1 MRTSILF
8 IFLIALSITI
18 SAQDITAFE
27 YFFDTDP
34 GIGLATAANPSA
46 SPTVNDFTIS
56 IPVSSLSNGF
66 HTLYLRGKNTTNEW
80 THTHFRT
87 FYIVPLST
95 LSSDM
100 TQIEYFVDTDP
111 GVGLATQVTGFSP
124 ATTITNLPI
133 NLDVSTLATGFH
145 TIYVRG
151 KNTSGEW
158 THTHF
163 RTFYIVPLSTLSS
176 NITQIEY
183 FVDTDPG
190 VGLATPVTGFSPAA
204 TITNLPIDFLASPY
218 SQGFHT
224 LYVRSKNTSGEW
236 SHTHFRNFYI
246 VNNLP
251 STDNLVKFEYFFD
264 TDPGFDSGTA
274 APIAPPAPSVTNQ
287 DIFADASS
295 LSIGSHTI
303 YVRAKDSGGEWTQV
317 STGSFSVTAALPP
330 TIISFTPPSGLVGAT
345 VSITG
350 TNFSSIAA
358 NNIVTFNG
366 TAAIVTASTSTT
378 ITITVPVGATT
389 GPIAVTV
396 AGNTSSS
403 STNFIVTI
411 CPSTPVTISGQ
422 GCANTAVSLSASGG
436 VNGQYRWYSLATG
449 GIAITGEVNSTYTT
463 PILNATTIYYVAI
476 NDGTCESTRASV
488 TATINPLPTPPST
501 APGSSC
507 GPAASVVLSA
517 SGGTNGQYRWYTGAT
532 GGTALAG
539 EVNAIYT
546 TPVLA
551 ATTTYHVAIN
561 NGTCESSRTPVTAT
575 LLTTTAP
582 TAVSGVN
589 ACVGSAVTLTA
600 SGGTNGQYNWYTVAT
615 GGTAIAGATNNTYQI
630 LSLTATSTF
639 YVSLTISGCESTRT
653 PVTATVLTSGCAP
666 VITAQ
671 TLTTQVEGKIEI
683 NLQSLITTPGTLD
696 PTSIKVITHPASG
709 AVASITNFLL
719 TIDYKGKPFSGKE
732 TTVIEACNTNGLC
745 SQQTFTIEVAGEVI
759 VFNAVSPNGD
769 GKNEFLVLQ
778 FIESISP
785 KNQVS
790 IYNRWGDEVFSIA
803 DYDNKTRVFVGLGSG
818 GSKLPSGTYF
828 YKVNLIGAGKTLT
841 GFILLKN

>member
-1 MRTSILF
+1 MRTSILL
-8 IFLIALSITI
+8 IFLIALSITT

-27 YFFDTDP
+27 YFFDSDP

-56 IPVSSLSNGF
+56 ISVSSLSNGF

-124 ATTITNLPI
+124 ANTITNLPI

-204 TITNLPIDFLASPY
+204 TITNLPIDLLASAY

-264 TDPGFDSGTA
+264 TDPGFDNGTA
-274 APIAPPAPSVTNQ
+274 APVAPPVPSVTNQ

-317 STGSFSVTAALPP
+317 STGSFAVTAALPP
-330 TIISFTPPSGLVGAT
+330 TIISFTPASGLVGAT

-358 NNIVTFNG
+358 NNTVTFNG

-378 ITITVPVGATT
+378 ITTTVPVGATT

-396 AGNTSSS
+396 AGNTISS
-403 STNFIVTI
+403 STNFIVTV
-411 CPSTPVTISGQ
+411 CPSAPVTNSGQ
-422 GCANTAVSLSASGG
+422 GCENTVVSLSASGG
-436 VNGQYRWYSLATG
+436 ANGQYRWYSVATG
-449 GIAITGEVNSTYTT
+449 GTAITGEVNGTYTT
-463 PILNATTIYYVAI
+463 PALTITTIYYVAI
-476 NDGTCESTRASV
+476 NDGACESPRTPV
-488 TATINPLPTPPST
+488 TATINPLPTSPST
-501 APGSSC
+501 TPGSSC
-507 GPAASVVLSA
+507 GPTASVVLSA
-517 SGGTNGQYRWYTGAT
+517 SGGTNGEYRWYTVGT
-532 GGTALAG
+532 GGTALTG
-539 EVNAIYT
+539 EVNASYT
-546 TPVLA
+546 TPLLA
-551 ATTTYHVAIN
+551 TNTTYYVAIN
-561 NGTCESSRTPVTAT
+561 NGTCESTRTPVTAT
-575 LLTTTAP
+575 VLTTAAP
-582 TAVSGVN
+582 TALGGAT
-589 ACVGSAVTLTA
+589 ACLGSAVTLTA
-600 SGGTNGQYNWYTVAT
+600 SGGLDGQYSWYTLAT
-615 GGTAIAGATNNTYQI
+615 GGTAIPGEKNSAYQI
-630 LSLTATSTF
+630 PSLTTTSTF
-639 YVSLTISGCESTRT
+639 YVSLTNGGCESTRI

-666 VITAQ
+666 VIATQ

-696 PTSIKVITHPASG
+696 PISIKVITQPASG

-719 TIDYKGKPFSGKE
+719 TINYKGKPFSGKE
-732 TTVIEACNTNGLC
+732 TIVIEACNTNGLC
-745 SQQTFTIEVAGEVI
+745 GQQTFVIEVAGDVI

-790 IYNRWGDEVFSIA
+790 IYNRWGDEVFSIT
-803 DYDNKTRVFVGLGSG
+803 DYDNKTRVFTGLGTG
-818 GSKLPSGTYF
+818 GKELPSGTYF
-828 YKVNLIGAGKTLT
+828 YKIVFPNGKPTMT
-841 GFILLKN
+841 GFISLMH

>member
-1 MRTSILF
+1 MRRSILF
-8 IFLIALSITI
+8 VFLIALSVTTN
-18 SAQDITAFE
+18 AQNITAFE

-34 GIGLATAANPSA
+34 GIGLATPANPTA
-46 SPTVNDFTIS
+46 SPTVSDFTIS

-87 FYIVPLST
+87 FYIVPLGT
-95 LSSDM
+95 LSADI
-100 TQIEYFVDTDP
+100 TQLEYFVDTDP

-124 ATTITNLPI
+124 AATITNVPI

-163 RTFYIVPLSTLSS
+163 RTFYIVPLSTLSAD
-176 NITQIEY
+176 ITQLEY

-190 VGLATPVTGFSPAA
+190 VGLATQVTGFSPAA
-204 TITNLPIDFLASPY
+204 TITNVPINLLATAY

-246 VNNLP
+246 VSNVP

-264 TDPGFDSGTA
+264 TDPGFDNGTA
-274 APIAPPAPSVTNQ
+274 APVAPPVPSVTNQ

-317 STGSFSVTAALPP
+317 STGGFSVTAPLPP
-330 TIISFTPPSGLVGAT
+330 TIISFTPTSGLVGAT

-350 TNFSSIAA
+350 TNFSSIAT
-358 NNIVTFNG
+358 NNTVTFNG
-366 TAAIVTASTSTT
+366 TSSIVTASTSTT
-378 ITITVPVGATT
+378 ITTTVPVGATT

-396 AGNTSSS
+396 AGNSSTS
-403 STNFIVTI
+403 STNFIVSV
-411 CPSTPVTISGQ
+411 CPSAPVTISGQ
-422 GCANTAVSLSASGG
+422 GCENMAVSLSASGG
-436 VNGQYRWYSLATG
+436 ANGQYRWYSVATG
-449 GIAITGEVNSTYTT
+449 GTAISGEVNSTYTT

-476 NDGTCESTRASV
+476 NDGTCEGPRASV
-488 TATINPLPTPPST
+488 TATINPVPTPPST
-501 APGSSC
+501 TPGSSC

-517 SGGTNGQYRWYTGAT
+517 TGGTNGQYRWYTVAT

-539 EVNAIYT
+539 EVNATYT

-551 ATTTYHVAIN
+551 ANTTYHVAIN

-575 LLTTTAP
+575 VLTTTAP
-582 TAVSGVN
+582 TALSG
-589 ACVGSAVTLTA
+589 ATGCPGSAIMLTA
-600 SGGTNGQYNWYTVAT
+600 SGGLDGQYSWYTLAT
-615 GGTAIAGATNNTYQI
+615 GGTAISGAKNSTYQI
-630 LSLTATSTF
+630 PSLTTTSTY
-639 YVSLTISGCESTRT
+639 YVSLTIGGCESTRT

-666 VITAQ
+666 VIATQ
-671 TLTTQVEGKIEI
+671 ILTTQVEGKIEI
-683 NLQSLITTPGTLD
+683 NLQSLITTPGTID
-696 PTSIKVITHPASG
+696 PNSIQVITQPASG

-732 TTVIEACNTNGLC
+732 AIVIEACNTNGLC

-778 FIESISP
+778 YIESISP

-790 IYNRWGDEVFSIA
+790 IYNRWGDEVFSMS
-803 DYDNKTRVFVGLGSG
+803 DYDNKTRVFTGFSIG

-828 YKVNLIGAGKTLT
+828 YKIVFPNDKPAMT
-841 GFILLKN
+841 GFISLKH

>member
-1 MRTSILF
+1 
-8 IFLIALSITI
+8 
-18 SAQDITAFE
+18 
-27 YFFDTDP
+27 
-34 GIGLATAANPSA
+34 
-46 SPTVNDFTIS
+46 
-56 IPVSSLSNGF
+56 
-66 HTLYLRGKNTTNEW
+66 
-80 THTHFRT
+80 
-87 FYIVPLST
+87 
-95 LSSDM
+95 M

-163 RTFYIVPLSTLSS
+163 RTFYIVPLNTLSS

-190 VGLATPVTGFSPAA
+190 VGLATQVTGFSPAA
-204 TITNLPIDFLASPY
+204 TITNLPIDLLASTY

-224 LYVRSKNTSGEW
+224 LYVRSKNTAGEW

-246 VNNLP
+246 VSNLP

-264 TDPGFDSGTA
+264 TDPGFDNGTT
-274 APIAPPAPSVTNQ
+274 APVAPPVPSVTNQ

-317 STGSFSVTAALPP
+317 STGSFAVTAALPP
-330 TIISFTPPSGLVGAT
+330 TIISFTPASGLVGAT

-358 NNIVTFNG
+358 NNTVTFNG

-378 ITITVPVGATT
+378 ITTTVPVGATT

-403 STNFIVTI
+403 STNFIVTV
-411 CPSTPVTISGQ
+411 CPSAPVAISGQ
-422 GCANTAVSLSASGG
+422 GCANTAVSLNASGA
-436 VNGQYRWYSLATG
+436 VNGQYRWYSVATG
-449 GIAITGEVNSTYTT
+449 GTAITGEVNSTYTT
-463 PILNATTIYYVAI
+463 PALTIATIYYVAI
-476 NDGTCESTRASV
+476 NDGACESPRTPV
-488 TATINPLPTPPST
+488 TATINPLPTSPST
-501 APGSSC
+501 TPGSLC
-507 GPAASVVLSA
+507 GPTASVLLSA
-517 SGGTNGQYRWYTGAT
+517 SGGTNGEYRWYTVAT

-539 EVNAIYT
+539 EVNATYT
-546 TPVLA
+546 TPIIA
-551 ATTTYHVAIN
+551 ANTTYYVAIN

-575 LLTTTAP
+575 VLTTTAP
-582 TAVSGVN
+582 TALSGAT
-589 ACVGSAVTLTA
+589 ACLGSAVTLTA
-600 SGGTNGQYNWYTVAT
+600 LGGLDGQYNWYTLAT
-615 GGTAIAGATNNTYQI
+615 GGTAIPGAINSTYQI
-630 LSLTATSTF
+630 PSLTTTSTF
-639 YVSLTISGCESTRT
+639 YVSLNIGGCESTRT

-666 VITAQ
+666 VIGTQ
-671 TLTTQVEGKIEI
+671 TLTTQVEGKIEL

-696 PTSIKVITHPASG
+696 PNSIRIVTQPTSG
-709 AVASITNFLL
+709 AIATITNFLL
-719 TIDYKGKPFSGKE
+719 TIDYKGKPFSGNE
-732 TTVIEACNTNGLC
+732 TIVIEACNTNGLC
-745 SQQTFTIEVAGEVI
+745 GQQTFTIEVAGEVI

-778 FIESISP
+778 YIESISP

-790 IYNRWGDEVFSIA
+790 IYNRWGDEVFSIS
-803 DYDNKTRVFVGLGSG
+803 DYDNKTRVFVGLSIG
-818 GSKLPSGTYF
+818 GRELPSGTYF
-828 YKVNLIGAGKTLT
+828 YKIVFPNAKQTMT
-841 GFILLKN
+841 GFISLKH